1 MCTQSSLLVKE
12 EHKQHLIDVQS
23 GWYLIKKHDTGEQR
37 NYYFGDGK
45 EVDGMKTE
53 DELQL
58 KRRSEWFAKWTS
70 KPRNQKESDAE
81 GIVQVNL
88 QDYKQ
93 ASEETAN
100 PQ

>member
-1 MCTQSSLLVKE
+1 MRTKNTGYASIQLKVEDASVFSFHTFPIKCAPRALCWLKKSTK
-12 EHKQHLIDVQS
+12 HLIDVQS

-58 KRRSEWFAKWTS
+58 KRRSE
-70 KPRNQKESDAE
+70 
-81 GIVQVNL
+81 
-88 QDYKQ
+88 
-93 ASEETAN
+93 
-100 PQ
+100 